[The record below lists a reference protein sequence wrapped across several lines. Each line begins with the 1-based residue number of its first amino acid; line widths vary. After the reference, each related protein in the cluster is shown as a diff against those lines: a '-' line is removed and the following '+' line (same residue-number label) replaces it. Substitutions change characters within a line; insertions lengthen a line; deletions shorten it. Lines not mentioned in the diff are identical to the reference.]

1 MNIFQ
6 LYNFLSIENKIE
18 LLDLLNNDE
27 EVIIFNHNIKISKW
41 LEIMKYK
48 DISIRLYNCL
58 YSVSCSHNLQDIRIN
73 DIEKMDILSKK
84 NAGKKC
90 WEEFQKLREEYNQSI
105 KK

>member
-18 LLDLLNNDE
+18 LLDLLNNDA
-27 EVIIFNHNIKISKW
+27 EVISFNHNIKISEW
-41 LEIMKYK
+41 LEMMKYK

-58 YSVSCSHNLQDIRIN
+58 YSFSCHNLRDIRIN

-90 WEEFQKLREEYNQSI
+90 WQEFEKLREEYNATI

>member
-41 LEIMKYK
+41 LEMMKYK
-48 DISIRLYNCL
+48 NISFSPVCTNRY
-58 YSVSCSHNLQDIRIN
+58 D
-73 DIEKMDILSKK
+73 
-84 NAGKKC
+84 
-90 WEEFQKLREEYNQSI
+90 
-105 KK
+105 